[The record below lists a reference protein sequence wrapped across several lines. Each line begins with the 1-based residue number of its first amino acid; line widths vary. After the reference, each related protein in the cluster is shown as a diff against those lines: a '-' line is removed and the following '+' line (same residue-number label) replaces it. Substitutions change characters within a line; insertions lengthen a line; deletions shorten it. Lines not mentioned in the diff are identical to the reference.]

1 MKISTS
7 QAFAES
13 MKQTFPRRK
22 FENFSPVKRPSS
34 QLNSRASTTKQCTV
48 KCPNEEHNEAFVEKL
63 LEENKWL
70 KAELDSMRKINRTL
84 LETEQISSEQF
95 KVFYQNVVFN
105 HMQQKIEKIGEEASF
120 YRFEHKKN
128 LVELDNLKKDKKY
141 IQSIAH
147 RYKVLNEGKSGRAS
161 PVKNSTPLSEKLR
174 SQSSDLYQKV
184 IDLQE
189 FLSGL
194 HENLKFSQV
203 LSKFAEFTKFSLGA
217 EKVSMILLTE
227 ELQEMYTK
235 SYKNTFKHYWNNL
248 KVILAEGP
256 NLSSIELENLEVDQI
271 KAGFTSGKDLYSTV
285 HLNSTA
291 SIYICLHSKTQTKKS
306 SQLFTASDYKYFSLL
321 SSCFSLF
328 LNYYRS
334 RARELIE
341 IDHVSN
347 LSSLVSKLVCNKNHK
362 ELANSI
368 FKQIP
373 KFLEFEVA
381 GIIFADLNEFFMMI
395 PNSGPTEKFSDVS
408 VRFPMNHGI
417 TGDVFKKNTV
427 IGIENIR
434 SHRLFNP
441 EIDNSCRI
449 GNLENAIFASVIGKD
464 NEVVGV
470 LQVFNKTSGKIIAE
484 NDLEKMRN
492 LQRIVGICVSST
504 NCICEAASLTINF
517 RQSVQDIMR
526 SMEFVDRE
534 KAGAD
539 FLDVKNALNNM
550 KSNVTEWSNQK
561 KQNRYGS
568 FNVE

>member
-1 MKISTS
+1 MKISIS

-34 QLNSRASTTKQCTV
+34 QLNSRASTSKRCTI
-48 KCPNEEHNEAFVEKL
+48 KCNNEEYNEAFVEKL
-63 LEENKWL
+63 LEENKRL
-70 KAELDSMRKINRTL
+70 KIELESMRKINKTL
-84 LETEQISSEQF
+84 LESEQISSEQF
-95 KVFYQNVVFN
+95 KVFYQTVVFN
-105 HMQQKIEKIGEEASF
+105 HMQQKIEKFGEEANF
-120 YRFEHKKN
+120 YRVEHKKN
-128 LVELDNLKKDKKY
+128 SMELDNLKKDNKY
-141 IQSIAH
+141 IQAIAH
-147 RYKVLNEGKSGRAS
+147 KYKILNEGKSGKNS
-161 PVKNSTPLSEKLR
+161 PVKATIPLSEKFKV
-174 SQSSDLYQKV
+174 QSSDLYQKV
-184 IDLQE
+184 IDLHD
-189 FLSGL
+189 FLQGL
-194 HENLKFSQV
+194 HENLKFSQI
-203 LSKFAEFTKFSLGA
+203 LSKFAEFARFSLGA

-227 ELQEMYTK
+227 ELQEIYTRN
-235 SYKNTFKHYWNNL
+235 YKNTFKHYWNNL

-256 NLSSIELENLEVDQI
+256 NLSSIELENLEIDQI
-271 KAGFTSGKDLYSTV
+271 KAGFTSGKDLFSTV
-285 HLNSTA
+285 NLNSIP
-291 SIYICLHSKTQTKKS
+291 SIYICLHSKTHLKKS
-306 SQLFTASDYKYFSLL
+306 SQLFTASDFKYFSLL

-334 RARELIE
+334 RVRELIE

-347 LSSLVSKLVCNKNHK
+347 LSGLVSKLVCNKNHK

-368 FKQIP
+368 FRQIP

-381 GIIFADLNEFFMMI
+381 GIIFADSNEFFMMI
-395 PNSGPTEKFSDVS
+395 PNSGQSEKFSDVS
-408 VRFPMNHGI
+408 VRVPMNLGI

-427 IGIENIR
+427 IGIENIK

-470 LQVFNKTSGKIIAE
+470 LQMFNKISGKAITE

-517 RQSVQDIMR
+517 RQSVQDIMK
-526 SMEFVDRE
+526 SMELVDRE

-568 FNVE
+568 FNID